1 MRYKWQTNMKASSIT
16 GFEHYKKGV
25 RTSCTFEWMG
35 IKAWKTITCTGL
47 DIPSSY
53 MYDQQKSRNKT
64 HAWTI
69 FELKLNVTI
78 GQFEFFSTKEHL
90 TDKSE
95 ILVLVVFVRC
105 KKFFVFEVLM
115 PGLLLLCMVV
125 GPCLGAMIWSLSLS
139 SSLKKSSAEMNA
151 RHYRLCHQKLEILQK
166 ERKFFLDGVITNHF

>member
-1 MRYKWQTNMKASSIT
+1 MANKYESLFNHRLWTLQ
-16 GFEHYKKGV
+16 KGCQNV
-25 RTSCTFEWMG
+25 VHLWMNG
-35 IKAWKTITCTGL
+35 HQSMKTITCTGL
-47 DIPSSY
+47 DTYLHPTCMISK
-53 MYDQQKSRNKT
+53 KSRNKT

>member
-1 MRYKWQTNMKASSIT
+1 M
-16 GFEHYKKGV
+16 
-25 RTSCTFEWMG
+25 
-35 IKAWKTITCTGL
+35 
-47 DIPSSY
+47 
-53 MYDQQKSRNKT
+53 
-64 HAWTI
+64 
-69 FELKLNVTI
+69 
-78 GQFEFFSTKEHL
+78 FFSKEHL

-166 ERKFFLDGVITNHF
+166 EKILFGWSNYEPFLELAVQIKSEFVL

>member
-1 MRYKWQTNMKASSIT
+1 MANKYESLFNHRLWTLQ
-16 GFEHYKKGV
+16 KGCQNV
-25 RTSCTFEWMG
+25 VHLWMNG
-35 IKAWKTITCTGL
+35 HQSMKTITCTGL
-47 DIPSSY
+47 DTYLHPTCMISK
-53 MYDQQKSRNKT
+53 KSRNKT

-139 SSLKKSSAEMNA
+139 SLKKSSAEMNA